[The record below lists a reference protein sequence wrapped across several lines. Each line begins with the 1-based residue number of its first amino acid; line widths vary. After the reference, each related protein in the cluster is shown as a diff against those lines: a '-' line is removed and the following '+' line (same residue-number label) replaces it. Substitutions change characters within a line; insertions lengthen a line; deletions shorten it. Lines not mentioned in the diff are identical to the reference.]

1 MTQPTE
7 PRPAP
12 PDPSSLLLGALAD
25 ELRRSCAR
33 TFAGFAYASDGT
45 LEVFS
50 VGDETLD
57 AVVSRFGS
65 QTGVRLRVVNGMRN
79 SVRDLEAVRD
89 ELRQRMLAGEASG
102 MRILELGLD
111 ERSNCV
117 RVGLA
122 MLTPEAISE
131 LESQYGRHRLC
142 VVQGGLFTTS

>member
-1 MTQPTE
+1 V
-7 PRPAP
+7 
-12 PDPSSLLLGALAD
+12 LGALAD
-25 ELRRSCAR
+25 ELRESCAG
-33 TFAGFAYASDGT
+33 TFAGLAYASDGT

-57 AVVSRFGS
+57 TIVSRVAAQAGL
-65 QTGVRLRVVNGMRN
+65 RLRVVNGMRN
-79 SVRDLEAVRD
+79 SVRDLEAVRN
-89 ELRQRMLAGEASG
+89 ELRERMLTGETSG

-122 MLTPEAISE
+122 TLTPEAISE